1 MSKNV
6 LINILTQNGTKNILS
21 FVKNNNSTY
30 TMEHWNKHNLR
41 EINVGGNL
49 YGHTPHIQ
57 IFFYIRGGRL
67 GFNTYVLST

>member
-1 MSKNV
+1 
-6 LINILTQNGTKNILS
+6 
-21 FVKNNNSTY
+21 
-30 TMEHWNKHNLR
+30 MEHWNKHNLR